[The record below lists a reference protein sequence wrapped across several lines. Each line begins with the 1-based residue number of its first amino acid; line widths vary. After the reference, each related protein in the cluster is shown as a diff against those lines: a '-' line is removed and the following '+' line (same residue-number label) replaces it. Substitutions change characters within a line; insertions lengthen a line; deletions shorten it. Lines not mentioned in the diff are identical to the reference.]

1 MAVTS
6 TPGVTFVIN
15 DYPLSERKLVYRVL
29 HRQLTQFPVLMDG
42 DLLSDLQSGLQ
53 KDAQAEGIDIADHGA
68 WDGWLGNDV
77 VACDVRMQGR
87 RVL

>member
-1 MAVTS
+1 M
-6 TPGVTFVIN
+6 N

-29 HRQLTQFPVLMDG
+29 HRQLTQFPALMDG

-53 KDAQAEGIDIADHGA
+53 RDAQLEGIDIADHGA

-77 VACDVRMQGR
+77 VACDVRMRGR
-87 RVL
+87 REL